1 MDVTVMS
8 DSVKV
13 TRLPACDMCKD
24 GTLAAYDAKT
34 YLGPWANMCGP
45 HFNMYAADNTK
56 LGTGRGQKLI
66 LEEGKGE

>member
-13 TRLPACDMCKD
+13 TRLPKCDMCKD
-24 GTLAAYDAKT
+24 GTLAAYDGKT
-34 YLGPWANMCGP
+34 YQGPWANMCDI
-45 HFNMYAADNTK
+45 HF
-56 LGTGRGQKLI
+56 LLEGVGVGTGRGQKLI